1 MIGDHVAP
9 SSVVVPP
16 FEPATRSPS
25 VKVRPSAESLKRIAS
40 SLTTLCCAGV
50 TSVHL
55 ALPDPS
61 NETLEICVPAMYI
74 ALPVFQ
80 SVPSD
85 GSPAFCRCSTSV
97 VW

>member
-1 MIGDHVAP
+1 MAP
-9 SSVVVPP
+9 SSGVVPP
-16 FEPATRSPS
+16 FEPATSSPS
-25 VKVRPSAESLKRIAS
+25 VNVLPKIGSVKRIAS

-85 GSPAFCRCSTSV
+85 GSPAFCRWSTSV